1 MEYAASC
8 QLFFESGNDIR
19 AMVFLHYMLM
29 GMETGQ
35 YL

>member
-8 QLFFESGNDIR
+8 QLFFESENDIQ

-29 GMETGQ
+29 GMETRQ